1 MRSHGLSLSPRGAGG
16 LVEAPHMNPL
26 QAWEAP
32 STSVPSQKETQ
43 RALPL
48 HCSVAP
54 ALPPQCWATRAVVGV
69 LVQGSHPGRSLPQGH
84 LQTFLSAT
92 AWRGYFRGY

>member
-16 LVEAPHMNPL
+16 LVEAPHVNPL

-32 STSVPSQKETQ
+32 STSVPSQMETQ

-48 HCSVAP
+48 HCSVAL
-54 ALPPQCWATRAVVGV
+54 ALPPQT
-69 LVQGSHPGRSLPQGH
+69 LGH
-84 LQTFLSAT
+84 
-92 AWRGYFRGY
+92 